1 MATIYVES
9 LTTVIIRRKVN
20 MDANKVTAGWLKE
33 QKFELLKDLI
43 DGVVVKEL
51 KEIIDGRGSVIEM
64 WSLPWV
70 DKENFEIPKHSY
82 ASSTDFGVIKGWHLH
97 QEHIDQFTVI
107 RGKLQ
112 VCLIDIRE
120 DSPTFGKANS
130 IIVGKGQPRLIKI
143 PQGILHGWKALTQP
157 EVIVVNYQ
165 TEIYDPSDEFKFP
178 WDTIMSDIW
187 EPKNG

>member
-9 LTTVIIRRKVN
+9 PMIAIIRRKIN
-20 MDANKVTAGWLKE
+20 MGANKVTADWLKE
-33 QKFELLKDLI
+33 QKFELSKDLI
-43 DGVVVKEL
+43 DGVIVKEL
-51 KEIIDGRGSVIEM
+51 REIIDGRGSVIEM

-70 DKENFEIPKHSY
+70 EKENFEIPKHSY
-82 ASSTDFGVIKGWHLH
+82 ASATDYGVIKSWHLH

-165 TEIYDPSDEFKFP
+165 TETYDPGDEFKFP
-178 WDTIMSDIW
+178 WNTVMTDIW